1 MQYKV
6 WRTGLSELF
15 SFESDQR
22 FVIGD
27 YIADD
32 TTHRRI
38 SKVVH
43 EFKKVCEDEGYKLMY
58 TILYVE

>member
-1 MQYKV
+1 MRYKV

-15 SFESDQR
+15 DFESDQR

-27 YIADD
+27 YIADHAI
-32 TTHRRI
+32 HRRI
-38 SKVVH
+38 AKVVH
-43 EFKKVCEDEGYKLMY
+43 EFRDDGAAGYCLMY